1 MSPLL
6 LWCLFASPAD
16 LQRDFTAANDRALE
30 GNHEAAIALY
40 RSVLERGGDSADVY
54 YNLGNTYAEAGRLV
68 EAVVAWEQALRRDP
82 GDLDTLANLETV
94 RARLAPKTAQA
105 DAPPVT
111 LAEVLEPF
119 LSPFT
124 AQGAALVILVASA
137 ALVLLLLARRRLE
150 APGLRRLSLFGLIAA
165 LLATAAGG
173 GGLLA
178 QAIVAREPRAVLVQP
193 SELREGPNAKFKARG
208 PAWAG
213 ARALV
218 LEVDGEWWQV
228 RLQDGTS
235 GWIEAR
241 SALQLNPPNVGG

>member
-6 LWCLFASPAD
+6 LLFLLASTPD
-16 LQRDFTAANDRALE
+16 LQRDFTAGNDRALE
-30 GNHEAAIALY
+30 GNHEAAIGLY

-82 GDLDTLANLETV
+82 GDADTLANLETV

-124 AQGAALVILVASA
+124 AEAAAIVVLAGSA
-137 ALVLLLLARRRLE
+137 VVVLLLIARRRLE
-150 APGLRRLSLFGLIAA
+150 QPGPRRFSLVGLVACAI
-165 LLATAAGG
+165 ATAAGG
-173 GGLLA
+173 SGLLA
-178 QAIVAREPRAVLVQP
+178 HGIVAQEPRAVLLQA
-193 SELREGPNAKFKARG
+193 SELREGPNDKFKARG

-235 GWIEAR
+235 GWIEAK
-241 SALQLNPPNVGG
+241 SALRLNPPGAEG

>member
-1 MSPLL
+1 MTPLL
-6 LWCLFASPAD
+6 LLCLLANTPD
-16 LQRDFTAANDRALE
+16 LQRDFTAGNDRALE
-30 GNHEAAIALY
+30 GNHEAAVGLY
-40 RSVLERGGDSADVY
+40 RSVLERGGHSADVY

-68 EAVVAWEQALRRDP
+68 DAVVAWEQALRRDP
-82 GDLDTLANLETV
+82 GDADTLANLETV
-94 RARLAPKTAQA
+94 RARLAPKAAQA

-119 LSPFT
+119 LSPFS
-124 AQGAALVILVASA
+124 AQAAAIVVLAGSA
-137 ALVLLLLARRRLE
+137 MVVLLLMARRRLE
-150 APGLRRLSLFGLIAA
+150 NPGARRLTLVGLIAFV
-165 LLATAAGG
+165 LATGAAG

-178 QAIVAREPRAVLVQP
+178 HGIVANEARAVVVQAG
-193 SELREGPNAKFKARG
+193 ELREGPYAKFKPRG

-235 GWIEAR
+235 GWIEAK
-241 SALQLNPPNVGG
+241 SALLLNPRTAGG

>member
-6 LWCLFASPAD
+6 LWCLFASSPD

-30 GNHEAAIALY
+30 GNHEAAAGLY
-40 RSVLERGGDSADVY
+40 RSVLERGGESADVY
-54 YNLGNTYAEAGRLV
+54 YNLGNTYAESGQLV
-68 EAVVAWEQALRRDP
+68 EAVVAWEEALRREP
-82 GDLDTLANLETV
+82 GDADTLANLETV
-94 RARLAPKTAQA
+94 RSRLAPKTAQA

-119 LSPFT
+119 LAPFT
-124 AQGAALVILVASA
+124 AQGATIVVLIGNLLLVAL
-137 ALVLLLLARRRLE
+137 LVFRRRLE
-150 APGLRRLSLFGLIAA
+150 RSGPRRLSLVGLI
-165 LLATAAGG
+165 LTSLATVGG
-173 GGLLA
+173 GTGLLA
-178 QAIVAREPRAVLVQP
+178 HAIVAQEARAVVVQA
-193 SELREGPNAKFKARG
+193 SELREGPNAKFKPRG

-241 SALQLNPPNVGG
+241 SALRLNPKRG